1 MILSLFLYIQVL
13 LIILFCSYK
22 KKLHLFEIFFIWMTI
37 WLITHSVTSIFIA
50 NLKLVD
56 LPQVQSKFWVHF
68 FKRLLLYPLI
78 IITFFDIYERV
89 KGKVLKTAVIGISI
103 VVPALLEFLFFYLG
117 VIVNRGLTFGMALIE
132 WTFTILLTYF
142 SWLWYRYKRLMR

>member
-1 MILSLFLYIQVL
+1 MILSLFLYILVL

-22 KKLHLFEIFFIWMTI
+22 KKLHLFEILFIWMTI

-50 NLKLVD
+50 NLKLVE

-68 FKRLLLYPLI
+68 FKRLLLYPLL
-78 IITFFDIYERV
+78 IITFFDLYVRV
-89 KGKVLKTAVIGISI
+89 KGNLLKVALLGVSI

-117 VIVNRGLTFGMALIE
+117 IIVNKGFNFGMALME

-142 SWLWYRYKRLMR
+142 SWLWYRNKRLMR